1 MNAVTASFTDY
12 KVADISLADYGRKEI
27 KLAEA
32 EMPALIGLR
41 KRYSAEKPLAGAKI
55 LGCIHMTIQTAVL
68 IETLVELGAEIM
80 VASTIVPPCMICP
93 VASITRLIALKNT
106 SPRWFSSSK

>member
-32 EMPALIGLR
+32 EMPALMGLR
-41 KRYSAEKPLAGAKI
+41 KRYSAAKPLAARKFS
-55 LGCIHMTIQTAVL
+55 AV
-68 IETLVELGAEIM
+68 
-80 VASTIVPPCMICP
+80 
-93 VASITRLIALKNT
+93 SI
-106 SPRWFSSSK
+106 